1 VEQAGMVR
9 RFPRGDALFHQG
21 DDPGMVLIIHS
32 GRIKVSVV
40 TPDGHD
46 VMLGYLQPGTVLGDL
61 AALDG
66 EPRSTTA
73 IAIDAVEALGV
84 PMLAFRRLLDERP
97 GIMRALALIAAQ
109 RLRLAD
115 RQRVEFA
122 AYDVLGR
129 VARRI
134 DELAESGTETAEGIE
149 IDGGLTRGG
158 LEGPGRHAHP
168 GLDRDAPAR
177 DRRARPRRAAP
188 SRWTVKKSTLG
199 CGARRRHG
207 AWRGVA
213 SSASAQSNTKEPRQC
228 TPPL

>member
-1 VEQAGMVR
+1 LALEQVGSVR

-21 DDPGMVLIIHS
+21 DDPGMVLIIRV

-73 IAIDAVEALGV
+73 IAIDAVEALGI
-84 PMLAFRRLLDERP
+84 PMLAFRTLLDERP
-97 GIMRALALIAAQ
+97 GIMRALMLVSAQ
-109 RLRLAD
+109 RLRTAD

-134 DELAESGTETAEGIE
+134 DELAETGTETAEGIE
-149 IDGGLTRGG
+149 IDAGLSQEDLAAWTAASREAVSKALGAMRTLGWIDTRRRMIVVRDRAA
-158 LEGPGRHAHP
+158 LRRHA
-168 GLDRDAPAR
+168 GL
-177 DRRARPRRAAP
+177 
-188 SRWTVKKSTLG
+188 
-199 CGARRRHG
+199 
-207 AWRGVA
+207 
-213 SSASAQSNTKEPRQC
+213 
-228 TPPL
+228 

>member
-73 IAIDAVEALGV
+73 IAIDAVEALGI
-84 PMLAFRRLLDERP
+84 PMLAFRTLLDERP

-149 IDGGLTRGG
+149 IDAGLSQEDLAAWTAASREAVSKALGAMRTLGWIETRRRVIVVLDRGA
-158 LEGPGRHAHP
+158 LRRHA
-168 GLDRDAPAR
+168 GL
-177 DRRARPRRAAP
+177 
-188 SRWTVKKSTLG
+188 
-199 CGARRRHG
+199 
-207 AWRGVA
+207 
-213 SSASAQSNTKEPRQC
+213 
-228 TPPL
+228 

>member
-1 VEQAGMVR
+1 VEQAGTVR

-21 DDPGMVLIIHS
+21 DDPGVVLIIRK

-73 IAIDAVEALGV
+73 IAIDAVEALGI
-84 PMLAFRRLLDERP
+84 PMLAFRTMLDERP
-97 GIMRALALIAAQ
+97 GIVRALMLVAAQ
-109 RLRLAD
+109 RLRAAD

-134 DELAESGTETAEGIE
+134 DELAENGTETAEGIE
-149 IDGGLTRGG
+149 IDAGLSQEDLAAWTAASREAVSKALGAMRTLGWIETRRRMIVVRDRSA
-158 LEGPGRHAHP
+158 LRRHA
-168 GLDRDAPAR
+168 GL
-177 DRRARPRRAAP
+177 
-188 SRWTVKKSTLG
+188 
-199 CGARRRHG
+199 
-207 AWRGVA
+207 
-213 SSASAQSNTKEPRQC
+213 
-228 TPPL
+228 

>member
-21 DDPGMVLIIHS
+21 DDPGMVLIIQS

-73 IAIDAVEALGV
+73 IAIDAVEAMGV
-84 PMLAFRRLLDERP
+84 PMLAFRTLLEERP

-149 IDGGLTRGG
+149 IDAGLSQEDLAAWTAASREAVSKALGAMRTLGWIETRRRVIVVLDRGA
-158 LEGPGRHAHP
+158 LRRHA
-168 GLDRDAPAR
+168 GL
-177 DRRARPRRAAP
+177 
-188 SRWTVKKSTLG
+188 
-199 CGARRRHG
+199 
-207 AWRGVA
+207 
-213 SSASAQSNTKEPRQC
+213 
-228 TPPL
+228 

>member
-1 VEQAGMVR
+1 MVR

-84 PMLAFRRLLDERP
+84 PMLAFRTLLDERP

-149 IDGGLTRGG
+149 IDAGLSQEDLAAWTAASREAVSKALGAMRTLGWIETRRRVIVVLDRGA
-158 LEGPGRHAHP
+158 LRRHA
-168 GLDRDAPAR
+168 GL
-177 DRRARPRRAAP
+177 
-188 SRWTVKKSTLG
+188 
-199 CGARRRHG
+199 
-207 AWRGVA
+207 
-213 SSASAQSNTKEPRQC
+213 
-228 TPPL
+228 

>member
-84 PMLAFRRLLDERP
+84 PMLAFRTLLDERP

-149 IDGGLTRGG
+149 IDAGLSQEDLAAWTAASREAVSKALGAMRTLGWIETRRRVIVVLDRGA
-158 LEGPGRHAHP
+158 LRRHA
-168 GLDRDAPAR
+168 GL
-177 DRRARPRRAAP
+177 
-188 SRWTVKKSTLG
+188 
-199 CGARRRHG
+199 
-207 AWRGVA
+207 
-213 SSASAQSNTKEPRQC
+213 
-228 TPPL
+228 

>member
-1 VEQAGMVR
+1 VGSVR

-21 DDPGMVLIIHS
+21 DDPGMVLIIRA

-73 IAIDAVEALGV
+73 IAIDAVEALGI
-84 PMLAFRRLLDERP
+84 PMLAFRTLLDERP
-97 GIMRALALIAAQ
+97 GIMRALMLVSAQ
-109 RLRLAD
+109 RLRTAD

-134 DELAESGTETAEGIE
+134 DELAETGTETAEGIE
-149 IDGGLTRGG
+149 IDAGLSQEDLAAWTAASREAVSKALGAMRTLGWIDTRRRMIVVRDRAA
-158 LEGPGRHAHP
+158 LRRHA
-168 GLDRDAPAR
+168 GL
-177 DRRARPRRAAP
+177 
-188 SRWTVKKSTLG
+188 
-199 CGARRRHG
+199 
-207 AWRGVA
+207 
-213 SSASAQSNTKEPRQC
+213 
-228 TPPL
+228 

>member
-1 VEQAGMVR
+1 V
-9 RFPRGDALFHQG
+9 
-21 DDPGMVLIIHS
+21 VLIIRS

-61 AALDG
+61 AAVDG

-84 PMLAFRRLLDERP
+84 PMLEFRRLLDERP
-97 GIMRALALIAAQ
+97 GIIRALMRVAAQ
-109 RLRLAD
+109 RLRNAD

-134 DELAESGTETAEGIE
+134 DELALEGVETVVGIE
-149 IDGGLTRGG
+149 IDAGLSQEDLAAWTAASREAVSKALGAMRTLGWIETRRRVIVVRDRAA
-158 LEGPGRHAHP
+158 LRRHA
-168 GLDRDAPAR
+168 GL
-177 DRRARPRRAAP
+177 
-188 SRWTVKKSTLG
+188 
-199 CGARRRHG
+199 
-207 AWRGVA
+207 
-213 SSASAQSNTKEPRQC
+213 
-228 TPPL
+228 

>member
-73 IAIDAVEALGV
+73 IAIDAVEAMGV
-84 PMLAFRRLLDERP
+84 PMLAFRTLLEERP

-149 IDGGLTRGG
+149 IDAGLSQEDLAAWTAASREAVSKALGAMRTLGWIETRRRMIVVRDRGA
-158 LEGPGRHAHP
+158 LRRHA
-168 GLDRDAPAR
+168 GL
-177 DRRARPRRAAP
+177 
-188 SRWTVKKSTLG
+188 
-199 CGARRRHG
+199 
-207 AWRGVA
+207 
-213 SSASAQSNTKEPRQC
+213 
-228 TPPL
+228 

>member
-1 VEQAGMVR
+1 MEQAGGFR

-21 DDPGMVLIIHS
+21 DDPGMVMIIRS
-32 GRIKVSVV
+32 GRVKVSVV

-73 IAIDAVEALGV
+73 IAIDAVEALGI
-84 PMLAFRRLLDERP
+84 PMLAFRTLLDERP
-97 GIMRALALIAAQ
+97 GIMRALMLVAAQ
-109 RLRLAD
+109 RLRTAD

-134 DELAESGTETAEGIE
+134 DELADSGTETAAGIE
-149 IDGGLTRGG
+149 IDAGLSQEDLAAWTAASREAVSKALGAMRTLGWIETRRRMIVVRDRSA
-158 LEGPGRHAHP
+158 LRRHA
-168 GLDRDAPAR
+168 GL
-177 DRRARPRRAAP
+177 
-188 SRWTVKKSTLG
+188 
-199 CGARRRHG
+199 
-207 AWRGVA
+207 
-213 SSASAQSNTKEPRQC
+213 
-228 TPPL
+228 

>member
-1 VEQAGMVR
+1 MGSVR

-21 DDPGMVLIIHS
+21 DDPGMVLIIRA

-73 IAIDAVEALGV
+73 IAIDAVEALGI
-84 PMLAFRRLLDERP
+84 PMLAFRTLLDERP
-97 GIMRALALIAAQ
+97 GIMRALMLVSAQ
-109 RLRLAD
+109 RLRTAD

-134 DELAESGTETAEGIE
+134 DELAETGTETAEGIE
-149 IDGGLTRGG
+149 IDAGLSQEDLAAWTAASREAVSKALGAMRTLGWIDTRRRMIVVRDRAA
-158 LEGPGRHAHP
+158 LRRHA
-168 GLDRDAPAR
+168 GL
-177 DRRARPRRAAP
+177 
-188 SRWTVKKSTLG
+188 
-199 CGARRRHG
+199 
-207 AWRGVA
+207 
-213 SSASAQSNTKEPRQC
+213 
-228 TPPL
+228 

>member
-21 DDPGMVLIIHS
+21 DDPGMVLIIHT

-73 IAIDAVEALGV
+73 IAIDAVEAMGI
-84 PMLAFRRLLDERP
+84 PMLTFRTLLEERP

-149 IDGGLTRGG
+149 IDAGLSQEDLAAWTAASREAVSKALGAMRTLGWIETRRRMIVVRDRGA
-158 LEGPGRHAHP
+158 LRRHA
-168 GLDRDAPAR
+168 GL
-177 DRRARPRRAAP
+177 
-188 SRWTVKKSTLG
+188 
-199 CGARRRHG
+199 
-207 AWRGVA
+207 
-213 SSASAQSNTKEPRQC
+213 
-228 TPPL
+228 

>member
-1 VEQAGMVR
+1 MEQAGSFR

-21 DDPGMVLIIHS
+21 DDPGMVMIIRS
-32 GRIKVSVV
+32 GRVKVSVV

-73 IAIDAVEALGV
+73 IAIDAVEALGI
-84 PMLAFRRLLDERP
+84 PMLAFRTLLDERP
-97 GIMRALALIAAQ
+97 GIMRALMLVAAQ
-109 RLRLAD
+109 RLRTAD

-134 DELAESGTETAEGIE
+134 DELADSGTETAAGIE
-149 IDGGLTRGG
+149 IDAGLSQEDLAAWTAASREAVSKALGAMRTLGWIETRRRMIVVRDRSA
-158 LEGPGRHAHP
+158 LRRHA
-168 GLDRDAPAR
+168 GL
-177 DRRARPRRAAP
+177 
-188 SRWTVKKSTLG
+188 
-199 CGARRRHG
+199 
-207 AWRGVA
+207 
-213 SSASAQSNTKEPRQC
+213 
-228 TPPL
+228 

>member
-21 DDPGMVLIIHS
+21 DDPGMVLIIQS

-73 IAIDAVEALGV
+73 IAIDAVEAMGV
-84 PMLAFRRLLDERP
+84 PMLAFRTLLEERP

-149 IDGGLTRGG
+149 IDAGLSQEDLAAWTAASREAVSKALGAMRTLGWIETRRRMIVVRDRGA
-158 LEGPGRHAHP
+158 LRRHA
-168 GLDRDAPAR
+168 GL
-177 DRRARPRRAAP
+177 
-188 SRWTVKKSTLG
+188 
-199 CGARRRHG
+199 
-207 AWRGVA
+207 
-213 SSASAQSNTKEPRQC
+213 
-228 TPPL
+228 

>member
-73 IAIDAVEALGV
+73 IAIDAVEALGI
-84 PMLAFRRLLDERP
+84 PMLAFRTLLDERP

-149 IDGGLTRGG
+149 IDAGLSQEDLAAWTAASREAVSKALGAMRTLGWIETRRRMIVVRDRGA
-158 LEGPGRHAHP
+158 LRRHA
-168 GLDRDAPAR
+168 GL
-177 DRRARPRRAAP
+177 
-188 SRWTVKKSTLG
+188 
-199 CGARRRHG
+199 
-207 AWRGVA
+207 
-213 SSASAQSNTKEPRQC
+213 
-228 TPPL
+228 

>member
-73 IAIDAVEALGV
+73 IAIDAVEAMGI
-84 PMLAFRRLLDERP
+84 PMLTFRTLLEERP

-149 IDGGLTRGG
+149 IDAGLSQEDLAAWTAASREAVSKALGAMRTLGWIETRRRVIVVLDRGA
-158 LEGPGRHAHP
+158 LRRHA
-168 GLDRDAPAR
+168 GL
-177 DRRARPRRAAP
+177 
-188 SRWTVKKSTLG
+188 
-199 CGARRRHG
+199 
-207 AWRGVA
+207 
-213 SSASAQSNTKEPRQC
+213 
-228 TPPL
+228 

>member
-1 VEQAGMVR
+1 LEQVGSVR

-21 DDPGMVLIIHS
+21 DDPGMVLIIRA

-73 IAIDAVEALGV
+73 IAIDAVEALGI
-84 PMLAFRRLLDERP
+84 PMLAFRTLLDERP
-97 GIMRALALIAAQ
+97 GIMRALMLVSAQ
-109 RLRLAD
+109 RLRTAD

-134 DELAESGTETAEGIE
+134 DELAETGTETAEGIE
-149 IDGGLTRGG
+149 IDAGLSQEDLAAWTAASREAVSKALGAMRTLGWIDTRRRMIVVRDRAA
-158 LEGPGRHAHP
+158 LRRHA
-168 GLDRDAPAR
+168 GL
-177 DRRARPRRAAP
+177 
-188 SRWTVKKSTLG
+188 
-199 CGARRRHG
+199 
-207 AWRGVA
+207 
-213 SSASAQSNTKEPRQC
+213 
-228 TPPL
+228 

>member
-1 VEQAGMVR
+1 MVR

-73 IAIDAVEALGV
+73 IAIDAVEAMGV
-84 PMLAFRRLLDERP
+84 PMLAFRTLLEERP

-149 IDGGLTRGG
+149 IDAGLSQEDLAAWTAASREAVSKALGAMRTLGWIETRRRVIVVLDRGA
-158 LEGPGRHAHP
+158 LRRHA
-168 GLDRDAPAR
+168 GL
-177 DRRARPRRAAP
+177 
-188 SRWTVKKSTLG
+188 
-199 CGARRRHG
+199 
-207 AWRGVA
+207 
-213 SSASAQSNTKEPRQC
+213 
-228 TPPL
+228 

>member
-73 IAIDAVEALGV
+73 IAIDAVEAMGV
-84 PMLAFRRLLDERP
+84 PMLAFRTLLEERP

-149 IDGGLTRGG
+149 IDAGLSQEDLAAWTAASREAVSKALGAMRTLGWIETRRRVIVVLDRGA
-158 LEGPGRHAHP
+158 LRRHA
-168 GLDRDAPAR
+168 GL
-177 DRRARPRRAAP
+177 
-188 SRWTVKKSTLG
+188 
-199 CGARRRHG
+199 
-207 AWRGVA
+207 
-213 SSASAQSNTKEPRQC
+213 
-228 TPPL
+228 

>member
-73 IAIDAVEALGV
+73 IAIDAVEAMGV
-84 PMLAFRRLLDERP
+84 PMLTFRTLLEERP

-149 IDGGLTRGG
+149 IDAGLSQEDLAAWTAASREAVSKALGAMRTLGWIETRRRVIVVLDRGA
-158 LEGPGRHAHP
+158 LRRHA
-168 GLDRDAPAR
+168 GL
-177 DRRARPRRAAP
+177 
-188 SRWTVKKSTLG
+188 
-199 CGARRRHG
+199 
-207 AWRGVA
+207 
-213 SSASAQSNTKEPRQC
+213 
-228 TPPL
+228 

>member
-1 VEQAGMVR
+1 MVR

-73 IAIDAVEALGV
+73 IAIDAVEAMGI
-84 PMLAFRRLLDERP
+84 PMLTFRTLLEERP

-149 IDGGLTRGG
+149 IDAGLSQEDLAAWTAASREAVSKALGAMRTLGWIETRRRVIVVLDRGA
-158 LEGPGRHAHP
+158 LRRHA
-168 GLDRDAPAR
+168 GL
-177 DRRARPRRAAP
+177 
-188 SRWTVKKSTLG
+188 
-199 CGARRRHG
+199 
-207 AWRGVA
+207 
-213 SSASAQSNTKEPRQC
+213 
-228 TPPL
+228 

>member
-1 VEQAGMVR
+1 VEQAGTVR

-21 DDPGMVLIIHS
+21 DDPGVVLIIQK

-73 IAIDAVEALGV
+73 IAIDAVEALGI
-84 PMLAFRRLLDERP
+84 PMLAFRTMLDERP
-97 GIMRALALIAAQ
+97 GIVRALMLVAAQ
-109 RLRLAD
+109 RLRTAD

-134 DELAESGTETAEGIE
+134 DELAETGTETAEGIE
-149 IDGGLTRGG
+149 IDAGLSQEDLAAWTAASREAVSKALGAMRTLGWIETRRRMIVVRDRAA
-158 LEGPGRHAHP
+158 LRRHA
-168 GLDRDAPAR
+168 GL
-177 DRRARPRRAAP
+177 
-188 SRWTVKKSTLG
+188 
-199 CGARRRHG
+199 
-207 AWRGVA
+207 
-213 SSASAQSNTKEPRQC
+213 
-228 TPPL
+228 

>member
-73 IAIDAVEALGV
+73 IAIDAVEALGA

-149 IDGGLTRGG
+149 IDAGLSQEDLAAWTAASREAVSKALGAMRTLGWIETRRRVIVVLDRGA
-158 LEGPGRHAHP
+158 LRRHA
-168 GLDRDAPAR
+168 GL
-177 DRRARPRRAAP
+177 
-188 SRWTVKKSTLG
+188 
-199 CGARRRHG
+199 
-207 AWRGVA
+207 
-213 SSASAQSNTKEPRQC
+213 
-228 TPPL
+228 